1 MRRTTSRPS
10 LTSCCTTMTSRIPSC
25 RCAHTGTPSHM
36 HTDTQAHRHTG
47 TRIRRLAWYR
57 WCVKRICF
65 VLTCSAQIVAK
76 AKKLP
81 GMSGEKKEKKDKDK
95 DPDSAPPSS
104 IRCVCMWVQV
114 RAGGRAGGRARMGEV
129 RMSVRL
135 ARCRMNRVQ
144 ASGLGLSVSAG
155 YQGLGRLFRPSIRV

>member
-1 MRRTTSRPS
+1 M
-10 LTSCCTTMTSRIPSC
+10 
-25 RCAHTGTPSHM
+25 
-36 HTDTQAHRHTG
+36 
-47 TRIRRLAWYR
+47 
-57 WCVKRICF
+57 
-65 VLTCSAQIVAK
+65 AK